1 MGMRVCMY
9 VDMCLCVHVCHE
21 AASHMD
27 AYACVLHVVATKLGV
42 PLPLPAVCVCNEAGS
57 HMDACVLHAVA
68 TRWVCRC
75 LFQLFVVHFAFSYS
89 CARVLAS
96 VLGAVRIGT
105 YIRSKVHVLMCG
117 IFVQLSFT

>member
-42 PLPLPAVCVCNEAGS
+42 LLPLPAVCVCNEAGS
-57 HMDACVLHAVA
+57 HMDACVLHAV
-68 TRWVCRC
+68 W
-75 LFQLFVVHFAFSYS
+75 
-89 CARVLAS
+89 
-96 VLGAVRIGT
+96 
-105 YIRSKVHVLMCG
+105 IR
-117 IFVQLSFT
+117 